1 MDLYEHLVLQ
11 YLTRDAHVFVSPQYS
26 IRGDTGSEWSCPDF
40 VALNFRDRVVSVV
53 EVSSASDPQSLRE
66 RVARRDVQW
75 VERLREQLERNRV
88 VDASWNQYRV
98 EVFIRREAERK
109 FRSAIGSANDVVIHI
124 LEDLGA
130 PWTWTRS
137 YLPPEETAGGQA

>member
-1 MDLYEHLVLQ
+1 MDLYEHLVLR
-11 YLTRDAHVFVSPQYS
+11 YLTKDAHVFVVPQYS

-40 VALNFRDRVVSVV
+40 VALNFRDKAVSVV
-53 EVSSASDPQSLRE
+53 EVSSASDPHSLRG

-75 VERLREQLERNRV
+75 VERLREQLKRNRV
-88 VDASWNQYRV
+88 VDDSWKQYRV
-98 EVFIRREAERK
+98 EVFIRREAEQK
-109 FRSAIGSANDVVIHI
+109 FRSTIRSANDVVIHI

-137 YLPPEETAGGQA
+137 YLPPEEAAQGQA